1 VACLP
6 HKLLLKNAQKEKMI
20 SYLKKAKDF
29 VVKYWKIFAAA
40 VYGIGLW
47 IYFSGKVGN
56 IKEVI
61 KVKEDSHKKQLDVV
75 QEAHKQEIVLRDEA
89 LAEYNA
95 ALEAI
100 RAEYKEKKMRLSK
113 KRKEEVARIVEENK
127 GNPSGL
133 AKELSEKFGVTY
145 VGSGEA

>member
-1 VACLP
+1 
-6 HKLLLKNAQKEKMI
+6 MI
-20 SYLKKAKDF
+20 NYLKKAKDF

-40 VYGIGLW
+40 VYGVGLW
-47 IYFSGKVGN
+47 IYFKGKVGN

-61 KVKEDSHKKQLDVV
+61 KVKEDSHKRQVDTLQK
-75 QEAHKQEIVLRDEA
+75 AHKEEITLRDEA

-95 ALEAI
+95 VIETI
-100 RAEYKEKKMRLSK
+100 RVEYKDKKMRLSK

-127 GNPSGL
+127 GNPSGF

-145 VGSGEA
+145 IGSDKG